1 MGWSVAVQPISGAVF
16 GRQPDFL
23 DICSYTKVA
32 VRMGTTETEFMAGAN
47 IGTNMTFVC
56 DFSSGFTF

>member
-1 MGWSVAVQPISGAVF
+1 MGWSGVMHPISGAVF

-47 IGTNMTFVC
+47 IGTNMTFV
-56 DFSSGFTF
+56 

>member
-1 MGWSVAVQPISGAVF
+1 MGWSGVMHPISGAVF
-16 GRQPDFL
+16 ERQQDFV
-23 DICSYTKVA
+23 DICLHTEVA